1 MIEYR
6 NKLIEYLCSAKEL
19 AQKDIDAHNLLP
31 IDEKVKLG
39 LAINDAELDKTGSI
53 FITNESKFNFTENNS
68 KIRVGDKV
76 FLRSK
81 ESTKSPNN
89 TFVVLEINNDYII
102 IDTKGVKLEDATL
115 WIIEVNEV
123 AMFDNYIESLKKID
137 IGLPGEYFIQQ
148 LALLEKPEKEPFF
161 GVDDKALTKAETLSA
176 KLNKAQLEAVK
187 NSVKLPSIQL
197 IQGPPGTGKTFVL
210 ACIADLLSSLGYE
223 IGIVAKTHQAVNNA
237 LNAIKKKSSNAN
249 VFKIGQS
256 FHSEG
261 LDGSIIDYP
270 SFEEYSVDRKNRK
283 KAANNADI
291 VGMTLHAAT
300 INLCIR
306 NNSFKPRA
314 ILVDEASQIPLAE
327 GASIGA
333 SGAGTIIFIGDDRQ
347 MPPIFV
353 NNLEKSDLSISIFE
367 HIAKN
372 YPDSKVVLDT
382 TYRMNKE
389 ICDVVNKRF
398 YLPYGIN
405 LKPDSSIED
414 RKLDIEINSSN
425 SIINSC
431 FSPESNSIVELDVS
445 NNDKSN
451 DYNIQEA
458 EFAANILFDA
468 LESGVNPKEI
478 AVVTP
483 FRKQVTCIRNAFKYI
498 DDKNLYIDNM
508 PLIDTVERLQGQDV
522 DIIILS
528 FSVTNPEYFK
538 SMESFIINENRINV
552 MISRA
557 KKKVIILKSSLFKI

>member
-1 MIEYR
+1 
-6 NKLIEYLCSAKEL
+6 
-19 AQKDIDAHNLLP
+19 
-31 IDEKVKLG
+31 
-39 LAINDAELDKTGSI
+39 
-53 FITNESKFNFTENNS
+53 
-68 KIRVGDKV
+68 
-76 FLRSK
+76 
-81 ESTKSPNN
+81 
-89 TFVVLEINNDYII
+89 
-102 IDTKGVKLEDATL
+102 
-115 WIIEVNEV
+115 
-123 AMFDNYIESLKKID
+123 
-137 IGLPGEYFIQQ
+137 
-148 LALLEKPEKEPFF
+148 
-161 GVDDKALTKAETLSA
+161 
-176 KLNKAQLEAVK
+176 
-187 NSVKLPSIQL
+187 
-197 IQGPPGTGKTFVL
+197 
-210 ACIADLLSSLGYE
+210 
-223 IGIVAKTHQAVNNA
+223 
-237 LNAIKKKSSNAN
+237 
-249 VFKIGQS
+249 
-256 FHSEG
+256 
-261 LDGSIIDYP
+261 
-270 SFEEYSVDRKNRK
+270 
-283 KAANNADI
+283 
-291 VGMTLHAAT
+291 MTLNAAT

-353 NNLEKSDLSISIFE
+353 NNLEKADLSISIFE

-445 NNDKSN
+445 VNDKSN